1 MMRNPVN
8 MNLPTRSRSED
19 EIQENIVVIE
29 ATSISKE

>member
-1 MMRNPVN
+1 

-29 ATSISKE
+29 ASSISKE